1 MAFVPLHFREGFRSS
16 TGADQRRLTAGRL
29 ATYSGLAIYNWWVVL
44 PFLVT
49 IPRFPDPFFSDL
61 EARGQPHAAM
71 LQHLD
76 LAAGLLLLAALVV
89 GRSRG
94 FPEWRLLLLFAGT
107 TALGGLF
114 PFACAEGS
122 DAACRSAEWHFQL
135 PLTHYVHMVS
145 GIAEFAAAS
154 FAILFAWRRTRNDP
168 GAPHARAFRR
178 LYLGLLGAY
187 PLLAY
192 AYLADRDGIYIEPLF
207 FIAFS
212 AVFLIGASPATAWRS
227 QRAAPDWSLR
237 RSA

>member
-1 MAFVPLHFREGFRSS
+1 VAFVPLDFRERFRSS
-16 TGADQRRLTAGRL
+16 AGTEERRLTAGRL
-29 ATYSGLAIYNWWVVL
+29 ATYAGLAVYNWWAVL
-44 PFLVT
+44 PFLVS
-49 IPRFPDPFFSDL
+49 IPRFPDPFFSDM
-61 EARGQPHAAM
+61 EARGQPHAAS

-94 FPEWRLLLLFAGT
+94 FPEWRLLLLFAGM

-145 GIAEFAAAS
+145 GIVEFAAAS
-154 FAILFAWRRTRNDP
+154 FAILFAWRRTRHDP
-168 GAPHARAFRR
+168 DSPHAPAFRL
-178 LYLGLLGAY
+178 LYIALLAAY

-192 AYLADRDGIYIEPLF
+192 AYLADRYGIYIEPLF

-212 AVFLIGASPATAWRS
+212 AVFYIGTTSS
-227 QRAAPDWSLR
+227 RAQPSNRLAITTR
-237 RSA
+237 CT